1 MPADVRLIESHDL
14 KFDKS
19 MLTGESDAIE
29 GTVDCTDDRYVESKN
44 IAYMTT
50 LITQGQGNI
59 SNLKYVTIYVII
71 NIYII
76 IIIIIIIKAKV

>member
-59 SNLKYVTIYVII
+59 SNLMLKMDIELFLDENVL
-71 NIYII
+71 
-76 IIIIIIIKAKV
+76 KL

>member
-1 MPADVRLIESHDL
+1 
-14 KFDKS
+14 

-59 SNLKYVTIYVII
+59 KFQIYKKYVII
-71 NIYII
+71 NTYINN
-76 IIIIIIIKAKV
+76 